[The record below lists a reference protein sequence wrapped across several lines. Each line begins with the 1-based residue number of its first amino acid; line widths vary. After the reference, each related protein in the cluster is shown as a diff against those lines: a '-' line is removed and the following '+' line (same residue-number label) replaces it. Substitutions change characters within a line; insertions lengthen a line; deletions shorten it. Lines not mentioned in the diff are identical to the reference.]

1 MTRPLTISLGL
12 TAALAVAAGIGL
24 YLIRTGKIR
33 VSRVTPV
40 ALEGAVLR
48 RDSDPRKQ
56 VPIEDAVV
64 SVTGGMSYA
73 ETKSNASGL
82 FRVTLR
88 PGIKPGQTV
97 NLRFSHPDYKPLEI
111 TEYPKGQIVIAR
123 LPPEAT
129 PAVEKPNRPDVKI
142 PDLKIKN
149 DVRVRYSVK
158 VQNTMTVGMLAKP
171 FEVENR
177 GGVPCQGKQPCSP
190 DGKWKAS
197 IGSTTLDAEEGN
209 ELQNV
214 RVSCIAGPC
223 PFTQIEP
230 AVLSGNSR
238 YVKVSARDWS
248 DTATFLVEAEVLHSQ
263 VADMIR
269 YAYPVIFGPSMNFT
283 LPPGAEGPSIEADVN
298 GDDIVFPLGP
308 ELILSWAACSVEMSA
323 TRTRIYR
330 CELKPGYEF
339 VNAGGQTSTK

>member
-1 MTRPLTISLGL
+1 MARPLTISLGL
-12 TAALAVAAGIGL
+12 TAALAVAAGIGV

-33 VSRVTPV
+33 FSRVTPV

-48 RDSDPRKQ
+48 KDTDPRKQ

-97 NLRFSHPDYKPLEI
+97 SLRFSHPDYKPLEL
-111 TEYPKGQIVIAR
+111 TENPGDPIVIAR
-123 LPPEAT
+123 LQPVARH
-129 PAVEKPNRPDVKI
+129 AVEKPNRPDVAIKTT
-142 PDLKIKN
+142 DL
-149 DVRVRYSVK
+149 RVRYSVK
-158 VQNTMTVGMLAKP
+158 IRNTMTVGAAVKP

-177 GGVPCQGKQPCSP
+177 GGIACNGRPPCSP

-197 IGSTTLDAEEGN
+197 IGSTSLDAQEGN
-209 ELQNV
+209 AFQNV

-230 AVLSGNSR
+230 AEFSAHSR

-248 DTATFLVEAEVLHSQ
+248 DTATFLVEAEVIRSQ
-263 VADMIR
+263 IADMIR
-269 YAYPVIFGPSMNFT
+269 YAYPVIVGPSINFT
-283 LPPGAEGPSIEADVN
+283 LPPDAEGPSIEADLD
-298 GDDIVFPLGP
+298 GQEIVFPLGP
-308 ELILSWAACSVEMSA
+308 ELILSWAACSVELSA
-323 TRTRIYR
+323 TKTRIYR
-330 CELKPGYEF
+330 CELKPGYKF
-339 VNAGGQTSTK
+339 VGGSGQVPTQ

>member
-1 MTRPLTISLGL
+1 MARPLTISLGL
-12 TAALAVAAGIGL
+12 TAALAIAAGIGV

-33 VSRVTPV
+33 FSRVMPV

-48 RDSDPRKQ
+48 QDSDPRKQ
-56 VPIEDAVV
+56 LPIEDAVV

-73 ETKSNASGL
+73 EAKSNVSGL
-82 FRVTLR
+82 FRLTLR

-97 NLRFSHPDYKPLEI
+97 SLRFSHPDYKPLEI
-111 TEYPKGQIVIAR
+111 TEHPQGQIVIAR
-123 LPPEAT
+123 LQPEAA
-129 PAVEKPNRPDVKI
+129 PAIEKSNRPDVKI
-142 PDLKIKN
+142 KT

-158 VQNTMTVGMLAKP
+158 VQNTMTIGSPTKS
-171 FEVENR
+171 FEVENHAN
-177 GGVPCQGKQPCSP
+177 VPCQGKEPCSP

-209 ELQNV
+209 ELRNV

-248 DTATFLVEAEVLHSQ
+248 DTATFLVEAEVIHSQ

-298 GDDIVFPLGP
+298 GQEIVFPLGP
-308 ELILSWAACSVEMSA
+308 QLILSWAGCSVEISA
-323 TRTRIYR
+323 TKTRIYR

-339 VNAGGQTSTK
+339 VPAGGPISTQ

>member
-1 MTRPLTISLGL
+1 MTRPLKISLGL
-12 TAALAVAAGIGL
+12 TAILAVAAGIGI

-33 VSRVTPV
+33 FSRVTPV

-48 RDSDPRKQ
+48 QDSDPRKQ

-97 NLRFSHPDYKPLEI
+97 NLRFSHPDYKPIEI
-111 TEYPKGQIVIAR
+111 TEYPQGQIVIAR
-123 LPPEAT
+123 LQPEAT
-129 PAVEKPNRPDVKI
+129 PAVEKPNRPDV
-142 PDLKIKN
+142 KIKN

-158 VQNTMTVGMLAKP
+158 VQNTMTVGVLVKP

-177 GGVPCQGKQPCSP
+177 ANVPCQGRQPCSP
-190 DGKWKAS
+190 DGMWKAS

-223 PFTQIEP
+223 SFTQIEP

-248 DTATFLVEAEVLHSQ
+248 GTATFLVEAEVIHSQ

-269 YAYPVIFGPSMNFT
+269 YAYPVIFGPAMNFT

-298 GDDIVFPLGP
+298 GQEIVFPLGP

-323 TRTRIYR
+323 SKTRIYR
-330 CELKPGYEF
+330 CELKPGYDF
-339 VNAGGQTSTK
+339 VPAGGQTSTQ